1 MQTTFDYIIVGG
13 GSAGCVMAARLS
25 EDPSVTV
32 ALIESG
38 GSDASNWVT
47 MPAALIGTVPT
58 TRMNWSFQTVPQDG
72 LNGRKGY
79 QPRGKVM
86 GGSSS
91 INAMCYIRGHA
102 SDYDEW
108 AAAGCT
114 GWSYADV
121 LPYFK
126 KSEGNLAGLTADFHG
141 NSGPLKVSH
150 LQSPSSFNA
159 YFLKAAAACGYK
171 ITNDFNGAQQE
182 GVGYYQVT
190 QDKGVRCNAARAYLS
205 GTESR
210 SNLHIIQ
217 NTDVSRVVFEGT
229 RAVGVTLTQTKQPS
243 DKTSARQLTAQ
254 REVIVCAGAFG
265 SPQLLMLSGVGPA
278 AHLQSLGIPVVAD
291 IASVGS
297 NLQDHAD
304 CLITRQYNDNN
315 LMGLG
320 FGFLVRLLSIWKAY
334 QKTKT
339 GMLTSNFAESGGF
352 IRTEPHLAKPDVQWH
367 FVVAKAD
374 NHGRNKHWG
383 QGYAIHACQLRPC
396 SRGTVRLSST
406 NAHDAPLIDP
416 QYLSDPRDV
425 AALIR
430 AYKATQAVLQSAVFA
445 PVRGTPLV
453 PEPDVNDDAAIE
465 QFIRDRADTIYHPVG
480 TCRMGSDAD
489 SVVDLA
495 LRVRGVQG
503 LRVVD
508 ASVMPTLIG
517 GNTNAP
523 TIMIAE
529 RAADLIKGCS
539 INSLRKRKEC

>member
-1 MQTTFDYIIVGG
+1 MTTTFDYIIVGG
-13 GSAGCVMAARLS
+13 GSAGCVMASRLS

-32 ALIESG
+32 ALIEAG
-38 GSDASNWVT
+38 GSDATNWVT
-47 MPAALIGTVPT
+47 IPAALIGTVPT
-58 TRMNWSFQTVPQDG
+58 RRMNWAFETVPQAG

-126 KSEGNLAGLTADFHG
+126 KSEGNLAGLTGEFH
-141 NSGPLKVSH
+141 SSAGPLKVSN
-150 LQSPSSFNA
+150 LQSPSTFNE
-159 YFLKAAAACGYK
+159 YFLKASEACGYK
-171 ITNDFNGAQQE
+171 RNLDFNGAVQE
-182 GVGYYQVT
+182 GVGYYHVT
-190 QDKGVRCNAARAYLS
+190 QEKGVRCNAAKAYLS

-210 SNLHIIQ
+210 ANLQVIK
-217 NTDVSRVVFEGT
+217 NAEVSRVLFEGT
-229 RAVGVTLTQTKQPS
+229 RAAGVALTQAEQPGN
-243 DKTSARQLTAQ
+243 KTVALQLTAK

-265 SPQLLMLSGVGPA
+265 SPKLLMLSGVGPA

-291 IASVGS
+291 RAGVGA

-304 CLITRQYNDNN
+304 CLITRQYNDKH
-315 LMGLG
+315 LIGLS
-320 FGFLVRLLSIWKAY
+320 FGFIARLRSIWQAY
-334 QKTKT
+334 KKTKT

-352 IRTEPHLAKPDVQWH
+352 IRTDSDLTKPDVQWH

-374 NHGRNKHWG
+374 DHGRKRHWG
-383 QGYAIHACQLRPC
+383 QGYAIHACQLRPY
-396 SRGTVRLSST
+396 SRGTVRLASS
-406 NAHDAPLIDP
+406 NEQDAPLIDP
-416 QYLSDPRDV
+416 QYLSDSRDMAV
-425 AALIR
+425 MIR
-430 AYKATQAVLQSAVFA
+430 AYKASQAVMQSSVFA
-445 PVRGTPLV
+445 PVRGIPLV
-453 PEPDVNDDAAIE
+453 PEPALDDDAAIE
-465 QFIRDRADTIYHPVG
+465 QFIRNRADTIYHPVG

-489 SVVDLA
+489 SVVDLE
-495 LRVRGVQG
+495 LRVRGVEG

-508 ASVMPTLIG
+508 ASIMPTLIG

-529 RAADLIKGCS
+529 RAADLIRHS
-539 INSLRKRKEC
+539 S